1 MRLPFGNVADTLQS
15 GCGSS
20 FDTADKLVTWTATVG
35 GGMGVDRSWY
45 QWHPITGLDDAL
57 LVRRAPSLDG
67 LAQAWKEERESM
79 QGLERAFLE
88 RWKNRLAVET
98 GVLEG
103 LYSIDAGVTETL
115 IERGF
120 DDALIPHD
128 STDRD
133 PQVVV
138 NLLRDQRS
146 AVDLVFDVVVHRRD
160 LSLSFVK
167 EVHALLTQSQPTT
180 TAVDQ
185 FGQTREVELRRG
197 DWKMFPNNP
206 TRTDGLVHEYCP
218 PEQVQPEMERLIALQ
233 ERYLA
238 QGASPDV
245 LAAWVHHRFTQIHP
259 FQDGNGRV
267 ARLLATLIFIRA
279 QWLPLVVRRNDRVR
293 YLDALEAADQG
304 DLLPLVDFF
313 DSLQRAGFLQALS
326 VAAQVTHEQDELA
339 VVLTAIRD
347 RLAAREEVTSSE
359 LERLAIDLRDDAQ
372 NLMAEVRDELRSVLT
387 GRGVPGGVV
396 VDADAA
402 ETAMWYR
409 SRRIDL
415 AREFDYF
422 ADFTRY
428 NHWVRLKINL
438 DSRFDVLLSVTGVG
452 RNTGALAAV
461 VGAWEVSSNGDDGS
475 DRRPVQV
482 VSQEPFTA
490 TSREDPGTVRERFA
504 SWLRTDLAR
513 ALASWQRGL

>member
-1 MRLPFGNVADTLQS
+1 
-15 GCGSS
+15 
-20 FDTADKLVTWTATVG
+20 
-35 GGMGVDRSWY
+35 MGVNRSWY
-45 QWHPITGLDDAL
+45 QWHPITELDTEL
-57 LVRRAPSLDG
+57 LARRAPSLEG

-79 QGLERAFLE
+79 QDLEVERAFLE

-120 DDALIPHD
+120 DAALIPHD
-128 STDRD
+128 STDQD
-133 PQVVV
+133 PTVVV
-138 NLLRDQRS
+138 NLLWDQRS
-146 AVDLVFDVVVHRRD
+146 AVDLVFDAVIQRRG

-167 EVHALLTQSQPTT
+167 EVHALLTQSQLTT

-185 FGQTREVELRRG
+185 FGRTGKVDLRRG
-197 DWKMFPNNP
+197 DWKMLPNNP
-206 TRTDGLVHEYCP
+206 TRADGTVHEYCP

-233 ERYLA
+233 EGYLT
-238 QGASPDV
+238 QGVSPDV

-267 ARLLATLIFIRA
+267 ARLLATLIFIRTE
-279 QWLPLVVRRNDRVR
+279 WLPLVVGRNDRRR
-293 YLDALEAADQG
+293 YLDALEAADKG
-304 DLLPLVDFF
+304 DLLPLVELF
-313 DSLQRAGFLQALS
+313 DTLQRAGFMQALS
-326 VAAQVTHEQDELA
+326 VAAQVTREQDELA

-359 LERLAIDLRDDAQ
+359 LERLAVDLRDDAHD
-372 NLMAEVRDELRSVLT
+372 LMTEVRDELRSVLK
-387 GRGVPGGVV
+387 GRGVLGRVF

-409 SRRIDL
+409 SQRIDL
-415 AREFDYF
+415 AGEFDYF

-428 NHWVRLKINL
+428 NHWVQLKIDL
-438 DSRFDVLLSVTGVG
+438 DGRFDVLLSVTGVG

-461 VGAWEVSSNGDDGS
+461 VGAWEVSPNGEDGS
-475 DRRPVQV
+475 DQRPVQV

-504 SWLRTDLAR
+504 VWLRTDLAR

>member
-1 MRLPFGNVADTLQS
+1 MNRG
-15 GCGSS
+15 
-20 FDTADKLVTWTATVG
+20 
-35 GGMGVDRSWY
+35 WY
-45 QWHPITGLDDAL
+45 QWHPITELDTEL
-57 LVRRAPSLDG
+57 LARRTPSLEG
-67 LAQAWKEERESM
+67 LAQAWQEERESM
-79 QGLERAFLE
+79 RELEVERAFLE

-103 LYSIDAGVTETL
+103 LYSIDRGVTETL

-120 DDALIPHD
+120 DAALIPYD
-128 STDRD
+128 STDQD
-133 PQVVV
+133 PTVVV
-138 NLLRDQRS
+138 NLLLDQRS

-167 EVHALLTQSQPTT
+167 EVHALLTQSQLTT

-185 FGQTREVELRRG
+185 FGRAGEVELRRG
-197 DWKMFPNNP
+197 DWKTLPNNP
-206 TRTDGLVHEYCP
+206 TRADGMVHEYCP

-233 ERYLA
+233 QRYLA
-238 QGASPDV
+238 QGVSPDV

-267 ARLLATLIFIRA
+267 ARLLATLVFIRA
-279 QWLPLVVRRNDRVR
+279 QWLPLVVRRDDRVR
-293 YLDALEAADQG
+293 YLDALEAADKG
-304 DLLPLVDFF
+304 ELLPLVELF
-313 DSLQRAGFLQALS
+313 DTLQRAGFMQALS
-326 VAAQVTHEQDELA
+326 VAAQVTQEQDDLE

-359 LERLAIDLRDDAQ
+359 LERLAVDLRDDAQ
-372 NLMAEVRDELRSVLT
+372 NLMTEVQDELRSVLT
-387 GRGVPGGVV
+387 VRGVPGRVF
-396 VDADAA
+396 VDVDAA

-409 SRRIDL
+409 SQRIDL
-415 AREFDYF
+415 AGEFAYF

-428 NHWVRLKINL
+428 NHWVRLKIDL
-438 DSRFDVLLSVTGVG
+438 DSRFDVLLSLTGVG

-461 VGAWEVSSNGDDGS
+461 VGAWEVSSNGEDGS
-475 DRRPVQV
+475 DRRAVQV

-490 TSREDPGTVRERFA
+490 TSREDPGTVRGRFA
-504 SWLRTDLAR
+504 DWLRADLAR

>member
-1 MRLPFGNVADTLQS
+1 
-15 GCGSS
+15 
-20 FDTADKLVTWTATVG
+20 
-35 GGMGVDRSWY
+35 MGVDRSWY
-45 QWHPITGLDDAL
+45 QWHPITELDTAL
-57 LVRRAPSLDG
+57 LARRAPSLDG

-79 QGLERAFLE
+79 QELEVERAFLE

-103 LYSIDAGVTETL
+103 LYSLDRGVTETL

-120 DDALIPHD
+120 DTALIPND
-128 STDRD
+128 STDQD
-133 PQVVV
+133 PAVVV

-146 AVDLVFDVVVHRRD
+146 AVDLVFDVVVQRRD

-167 EVHALLTQSQPTT
+167 EVHALLTQSQRTT
-180 TAVDQ
+180 TGVDQ
-185 FGQTREVELRRG
+185 FGRVREVRLRRG
-197 DWKMFPNNP
+197 DWKEQPNNP
-206 TRTDGLVHEYCP
+206 TRADGMVHEYCP
-218 PEQVQPEMERLIALQ
+218 PDQVRPEMERLTALQ
-233 ERYLA
+233 ECYLA
-238 QGASPDV
+238 QGVSPDV

-279 QWLPLVVRRNDRVR
+279 EWLPLLVHRDDRGR
-293 YLDALEAADQG
+293 YLDALETADKG
-304 DLLPLVDFF
+304 DLLPLVELF
-313 DSLQRAGFLQALS
+313 DTLQRAGFMQALS
-326 VAAQVTHEQDELA
+326 VAAQVTQEQDELA

-359 LERLAIDLRDDAQ
+359 LERLAVDLRDDARI
-372 NLMAEVRDELRSVLT
+372 LMTEVQDELRSVLKV
-387 GRGVPGGVV
+387 RGVPGRVF
-396 VDADAA
+396 VDADAV

-409 SRRIDL
+409 SQRIDL
-415 AREFDYF
+415 AREFAYF

-428 NHWVRLKINL
+428 NHWVRLKIDL
-438 DSRFDVLLSVTGVG
+438 DRRFDVLLSVTGVG

-461 VGAWEVSSNGDDGS
+461 VGAWEVSSNGEDGS

-490 TSREDPGTVRERFA
+490 TSREDPGAVRDRFA
-504 SWLRTDLAR
+504 GWLRTDLAR

>member
-1 MRLPFGNVADTLQS
+1 MN
-15 GCGSS
+15 
-20 FDTADKLVTWTATVG
+20 
-35 GGMGVDRSWY
+35 RSWH
-45 QWHPITGLDDAL
+45 QWHPITELDDEL
-57 LVRRAPSLDG
+57 LARRAPSLEG
-67 LAQAWKEERESM
+67 LAQTWKEERESM
-79 QGLERAFLE
+79 QELQVERAFLE

-103 LYSIDAGVTETL
+103 LYSLDRGVTETL

-120 DDALIPHD
+120 DAALIPND
-128 STDRD
+128 STDQD
-133 PQVVV
+133 PTVVV

-146 AVDLVFDVVVHRRD
+146 AVDLVFDVVVQKRD

-185 FGQTREVELRRG
+185 FGRAVEVELRRG
-197 DWKMFPNNP
+197 GWKTLPNNP
-206 TRTDGLVHEYCP
+206 TRADGMVHEYCP
-218 PEQVQPEMERLIALQ
+218 PEQVQPEMERLITLQ
-233 ERYLA
+233 ERYVA
-238 QGASPDV
+238 QGVGPDV

-279 QWLPLVVRRNDRVR
+279 EWLPLVVRRDDRVP
-293 YLDALEAADQG
+293 YLDALEAADKG
-304 DLLPLVDFF
+304 ELLPLVKLFGA
-313 DSLQRAGFLQALS
+313 LQRAGFMQALS
-326 VAAQVTHEQDELA
+326 VTAQVTKEQDELE
-339 VVLTAIRD
+339 VVLNVIRD

-359 LERLAIDLRDDAQ
+359 LEGLAVDLRDDAQ
-372 NLMAEVRDELRSVLT
+372 NLMIEVQDELRSVFKE
-387 GRGVPGGVV
+387 RGVPGRVF
-396 VDADAA
+396 VDTDTAK
-402 ETAMWYR
+402 TAMWYR
-409 SRRIDL
+409 NERIDL

-428 NHWVRLKINL
+428 NHWVRLKIDL
-438 DSRFDVLLSVTGVG
+438 GTRFDVLLSVTGVG

-461 VGAWEVSSNGDDGS
+461 VGAWEVSSSGEDGS

-490 TSREDPGTVRERFA
+490 TSREDPETVRERFA
-504 SWLRTDLAR
+504 GWLRTDLAR

>member
-1 MRLPFGNVADTLQS
+1 MNRN
-15 GCGSS
+15 
-20 FDTADKLVTWTATVG
+20 
-35 GGMGVDRSWY
+35 WY
-45 QWHPITGLDDAL
+45 QWRPITELDNVL
-57 LVRRAPSLDG
+57 LARRAPSLEG

-79 QGLERAFLE
+79 QEHEVERAFLE

-103 LYSIDAGVTETL
+103 LYSIDRGVTETL

-120 DDALIPHD
+120 DAALIPND

-133 PQVVV
+133 PTVVV

-146 AVDLVFDVVVHRRD
+146 AVDLVFDVVVQRRH
-160 LSLSFVK
+160 LSMSFVK
-167 EVHALLTQSQPTT
+167 ELHALLTRSQLTT
-180 TAVDQ
+180 TGVDQ
-185 FGQTREVELRRG
+185 FGRTVEVELRRG
-197 DWKMFPNNP
+197 DWKELSNNP
-206 TRTDGLVHEYCP
+206 TRANGLVHEYCP

-233 ERYLA
+233 ERYRT
-238 QGASPDV
+238 QGVSPDV

-267 ARLLATLIFIRA
+267 ARLLASLIFIRA
-279 QWLPLVVRRNDRVR
+279 EWLPLVVRRDDRVR
-293 YLDALEAADQG
+293 YLDVLEAADKSE
-304 DLLPLVDFF
+304 LLPLVEFF
-313 DSLQRAGFLQALS
+313 DTLQRAGFMQALS
-326 VAAQVTHEQDELA
+326 VAAQVIQEQDELE

-347 RLAAREEVTSSE
+347 RLAAREEVASSE
-359 LERLAIDLRDDAQ
+359 LEELAVDLRDDAQ
-372 NLMAEVRDELRSVLT
+372 KLMTEVQDELRSVL
-387 GRGVPGGVV
+387 RERRVPGRVF

-409 SRRIDL
+409 NERIDL
-415 AREFDYF
+415 AGEFAYF

-428 NHWVRLKINL
+428 NHWVRLKIDL

-452 RNTGALAAV
+452 RNTSALAAV

-490 TSREDPGTVRERFA
+490 TSREDPRTVRECFA
-504 SWLRTDLAR
+504 GWLRTDLAR

>member
-1 MRLPFGNVADTLQS
+1 MN
-15 GCGSS
+15 
-20 FDTADKLVTWTATVG
+20 
-35 GGMGVDRSWY
+35 RSWH
-45 QWHPITGLDDAL
+45 QWHPITELDTAL
-57 LVRRAPSLDG
+57 LARRVPSLEG

-79 QGLERAFLE
+79 QELEVERAFLE

-103 LYSIDAGVTETL
+103 LYSIDTGVTETL
-115 IERGF
+115 IEQGF
-120 DDALIPHD
+120 DAALIPNN

-133 PQVVV
+133 PTVVV

-146 AVDLVFDVVVHRRD
+146 AVDLVFDVVVQKRD

-167 EVHALLTQSQPTT
+167 EVHALLTQSQLTT

-185 FGQTREVELRRG
+185 FGQTFEVELRRG
-197 DWKMFPNNP
+197 DWKALPNNP
-206 TRTDGLVHEYCP
+206 TRADGMVHEYCP
-218 PEQVQPEMERLIALQ
+218 PEHVQPEMERLIALQ

-238 QGASPDV
+238 QGVRPDV
-245 LAAWVHHRFTQIHP
+245 LGAWVHHRFTQIHP

-279 QWLPLVVRRNDRVR
+279 EWLPLVVRRDDRVR
-293 YLDALEAADQG
+293 YLNTLEAADEG
-304 DLLPLVDFF
+304 ELLPLVELF
-313 DSLQRAGFLQALS
+313 DTLQRAGFMQALS
-326 VAAQVTHEQDELA
+326 VAAQVTQEQDELE
-339 VVLTAIRD
+339 VVLSAIRD

-359 LERLAIDLRDDAQ
+359 LERLAVDLRDDAQ
-372 NLMAEVRDELRSVLT
+372 NLMTEVQDELRSVLKV
-387 GRGVPGGVV
+387 RGVPGRVF
-396 VDADAA
+396 VDANAA

-409 SRRIDL
+409 SQRIDL
-415 AREFDYF
+415 AREFSYF

-428 NHWVRLKINL
+428 NHWVRLKIDL
-438 DSRFDVLLSVTGVG
+438 DSRFDVLLSFTGVG

-461 VGAWEVSSNGDDGS
+461 VGAWEVSSNGEESS

-504 SWLRTDLAR
+504 GWLRTDLAR

>member
-1 MRLPFGNVADTLQS
+1 MN
-15 GCGSS
+15 
-20 FDTADKLVTWTATVG
+20 
-35 GGMGVDRSWY
+35 RSRY
-45 QWHPITGLDDAL
+45 QWHPITELDTAL
-57 LVRRAPSLDG
+57 LARRAPSLDG

-79 QGLERAFLE
+79 QELEVERAFLE
-88 RWKNRLAVET
+88 RWKNTLAVET

-103 LYSIDAGVTETL
+103 LYSIDRGVTETL

-120 DDALIPHD
+120 DVALIPND
-128 STDRD
+128 STDQD
-133 PQVVV
+133 PTVVV

-146 AVDLVFDVVVHRRD
+146 AVDLVFDVVIQRRE

-167 EVHALLTQSQPTT
+167 EVHALLTQSQRTT

-185 FGQTREVELRRG
+185 FGRVVEVTLRRG
-197 DWKMFPNNP
+197 DWKELSNNP
-206 TRTDGLVHEYCP
+206 TRADGLVHEYCP
-218 PEQVQPEMERLIALQ
+218 PGQVQPEMERLITLQ
-233 ERYLA
+233 EHYLA
-238 QGASPDV
+238 QGVSPNV

-279 QWLPLVVRRNDRVR
+279 EWLPLVVRRDDRVR
-293 YLDALEAADQG
+293 YLDALEAADKG
-304 DLLPLVDFF
+304 DLLPLVQLF
-313 DSLQRAGFLQALS
+313 DTLQRAGFMQALS
-326 VAAQVTHEQDELA
+326 VAAQVTQEQDELRI
-339 VVLTAIRD
+339 VLTAIRD
-347 RLAAREEVTSSE
+347 RLAARDEVTSRE
-359 LERLAIDLRDDAQ
+359 LERLAVDLRDDARR
-372 NLMAEVRDELRSVLT
+372 LVTEVGDELRSVLT
-387 GRGVPGGVV
+387 GRGVPGQVF
-396 VDADAA
+396 VDADVAG
-402 ETAMWYR
+402 TATWYR
-409 SRRIDL
+409 IQRIEL

-428 NHWVRLKINL
+428 NHWVRLKIAL

-461 VGAWEVSSNGDDGS
+461 VGAWEVSSNGEDGS
-475 DRRPVQV
+475 DWRPVQV

-504 SWLRTDLAR
+504 DWLRADLAR